1 MRRDVK
7 GYVKMVKKEQ
17 EKLGIVTQNKKPVK
31 KEDMPL
37 KKTPVEEQERGI

>member
-17 EKLGIVTQNKKPVK
+17 EKLGIHSKKKPVK

-37 KKTPVEEQERGI
+37 KKTAPQDQEREI